1 MRYAITVNDFLI
13 YGSLLGS
20 SFLSA
25 TLLPGSSEAVL
36 IALLVA
42 QKGSVYGLLLA
53 ASVGNTLGGL
63 TNIFLGRLMP
73 QNGQGRWHDTALT
86 WLHRWGPAALI
97 FSWLPVA
104 GDLLCVLAGWLRF
117 SWLPCVLF
125 LALGKTLRYIFIAI
139 ATIQGMEWWH

>member
-1 MRYAITVNDFLI
+1 MNEFLT
-13 YGSLLGS
+13 YGSLFGS

-36 IALLVA
+36 IALLIA

-63 TNIFLGRLMP
+63 TNILLGRLMP
-73 QNGQGRWHDTALT
+73 LKRQGRWHDTAMT
-86 WLHRWGPAALI
+86 WLHRLGPAALI
-97 FSWLPVA
+97 FSWLPVV

-117 SWLPCVLF
+117 AWLPSVLF
-125 LALGKTLRYIFIAI
+125 LAIGKTLRYIVI
-139 ATIQGMEWWH
+139 ATATLQTLQWWH

>member
-1 MRYAITVNDFLI
+1 VNEFLT
-13 YGSLLGS
+13 YGSLFGS

-36 IALLVA
+36 VALLIA

-63 TNIFLGRLMP
+63 TNILLGRLMP
-73 QNGQGRWHDTALT
+73 PSGQGRWHDTAMT
-86 WLHRWGPAALI
+86 WLHRLGPAALI
-97 FSWLPVA
+97 FSWLPVV

-117 SWLPCVLF
+117 AWLPSVLF
-125 LALGKTLRYIFIAI
+125 LAIGKTLRYIVI
-139 ATIQGMEWWH
+139 ATATLQTMQWWH

>member
-1 MRYAITVNDFLI
+1 MNDFLI

-63 TNIFLGRLMP
+63 TNIFLVALCRRTGR
-73 QNGQGRWHDTALT
+73 
-86 WLHRWGPAALI
+86 
-97 FSWLPVA
+97 
-104 GDLLCVLAGWLRF
+104 GD
-117 SWLPCVLF
+117 
-125 LALGKTLRYIFIAI
+125 
-139 ATIQGMEWWH
+139 GMTQH

>member
-1 MRYAITVNDFLI
+1 MT
-13 YGSLLGS
+13 YGSLFGS

-36 IALLVA
+36 IALLIA

-73 QNGQGRWHDTALT
+73 SKGQGRWHDTAMT
-86 WLHRWGPAALI
+86 WLHRLGPAALLL
-97 FSWLPVA
+97 SWLPVV

-117 SWLPCVLF
+117 AWLPSVLF
-125 LALGKTLRYIFIAI
+125 LAMGKTLRYIVI
-139 ATIQGMEWWH
+139 ATATLQTLQWWH

>member
-1 MRYAITVNDFLI
+1 MNEFLT
-13 YGSLLGS
+13 YGSLFGS

-36 IALLVA
+36 VALLIA

-63 TNIFLGRLMP
+63 TNILLGRLMP
-73 QNGQGRWHDTALT
+73 LKEQGRWHNTAMT
-86 WLHRWGPAALI
+86 WLHRLGPAALL
-97 FSWLPVA
+97 FSWLPVV

-117 SWLPCVLF
+117 AWLPAVLF
-125 LALGKTLRYIFIAI
+125 LAIGKTLRYIVI
-139 ATIQGMEWWH
+139 ATATLQTMQWWH

>member
-1 MRYAITVNDFLI
+1 MNEFLT
-13 YGSLLGS
+13 YGSLFGS

-36 IALLVA
+36 VALLIA

-63 TNIFLGRLMP
+63 TNILLGRLMP
-73 QNGQGRWHDTALT
+73 PTGQGRWHDTAMT
-86 WLHRWGPAALI
+86 WLHRLGPAALI
-97 FSWLPVA
+97 FSWLPVV

-117 SWLPCVLF
+117 AWLPSVLF
-125 LALGKTLRYIFIAI
+125 LAMGKTLRYIVI
-139 ATIQGMEWWH
+139 ATATLQTMQWWH